1 MALPPGS
8 GVVLAPLPARRRL
21 PGQTVRVSE
30 PIRVYGPDELVEA
43 DPTPGML
50 RQRAFEVPGLWSG
63 RMVTQPGTVSGW
75 HHHDRNE
82 SSLYVVSGVI
92 RLECE
97 GVEGYVDAEAGD
109 FVHVPSYTV
118 HRESNPGSQPTIAL
132 IARSGSGV
140 PTVNVELAPP
150 PHAAR

>member
-1 MALPPGS
+1 M
-8 GVVLAPLPARRRL
+8 
-21 PGQTVRVSE
+21 SE

-43 DPTPGML
+43 DPTPGMM

-63 RMVTQPGTVSGW
+63 RMVTAPGTVSGW

-109 FVHVPSYTV
+109 FVHVPSFTI
-118 HRESNPGSQPTIAL
+118 HRESNPTSGPTVAL
-132 IARSGSGV
+132 IARAGGGV
-140 PTVNVELAPP
+140 PTVNVELPPP
-150 PHAAR
+150 PHG